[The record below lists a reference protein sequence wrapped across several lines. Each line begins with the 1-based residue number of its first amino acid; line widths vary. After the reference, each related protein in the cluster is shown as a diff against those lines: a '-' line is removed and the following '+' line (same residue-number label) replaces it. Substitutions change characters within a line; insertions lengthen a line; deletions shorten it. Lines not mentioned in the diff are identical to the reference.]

1 MDKVDAAKD
10 IDNKNDEFS
19 VFFEM
24 EIIDECTFDK
34 EVMVTDESRFIKKTL
49 EDNIWGYWQGL
60 LWKNR
65 CAVSKR
71 VTLNC

>member
-34 EVMVTDESRFIKKTL
+34 EVMVTDE
-49 EDNIWGYWQGL
+49 
-60 LWKNR
+60 
-65 CAVSKR
+65 
-71 VTLNC
+71 